1 MSPIYLLRHA
11 KTEQN
16 LFKADFDRELIEK
29 GFHQVAK
36 LIKKLKEE
44 NITFDTIICSPAKRT
59 KQTSQEILEKIWT
72 KKTKITFDENL
83 YSCSSDYLLSVVY
96 EQEKKNKWNTL
107 IVWHNPS
114 IENIVNHF
122 LNEKIGHV
130 KTCGIYKIN

>member
-59 KQTSQEILEKIWT
+59 KQTSQEIQEKI
-72 KKTKITFDENL
+72 
-83 YSCSSDYLLSVVY
+83 
-96 EQEKKNKWNTL
+96 
-107 IVWHNPS
+107 
-114 IENIVNHF
+114 
-122 LNEKIGHV
+122 
-130 KTCGIYKIN
+130 